1 MHAHR
6 TAVDPTTASPAQGE
20 KLSRR
25 DELVQWTNSSAVS
38 PAKAGPSPARGARS
52 QLPSRSA
59 PHLSETPAAGGPGP
73 AGLDPRLRGERG
85 LRPLPGRATQHVCSA
100 PQKKIPHA
108 LKALARNPAYPSRSP
123 SPPSH
128 PERLYL
134 RPDGG
139 RPRSRPKLPGV
150 RDKAGVAG
158 AVWGTHESPQASLV
172 PGGGPF
178 DPSLFPDESNCA
190 ALPPGSET
198 GGSGG
203 FGYRPQHA
211 EPITGYGAKAP
222 GSASPWCVDGN
233 SRSPYRERTAD
244 PGRVR
249 HAHSLAQASTGTTH
263 GAIPRAPLPH
273 CRGTGLKHP
282 GRRAPV

>member
-1 MHAHR
+1 MR
-6 TAVDPTTASPAQGE
+6 TSSASSVCLLRVCKIPQVIPQLEQRFLCETNAPAEIPAQVILHPSERPYDALALTEGGREVDRSFQVSGIRPAWLAQCGERMSPLKQVWFLAEGPTTWSP
-20 KLSRR
+20 R
-25 DELVQWTNSSAVS
+25 
-38 PAKAGPSPARGARS
+38 
-52 QLPSRSA
+52 
-59 PHLSETPAAGGPGP
+59 
-73 AGLDPRLRGERG
+73 
-85 LRPLPGRATQHVCSA
+85 
-100 PQKKIPHA
+100 
-108 LKALARNPAYPSRSP
+108 
-123 SPPSH
+123 
-128 PERLYL
+128 
-134 RPDGG
+134 
-139 RPRSRPKLPGV
+139 
-150 RDKAGVAG
+150 
-158 AVWGTHESPQASLV
+158 
-172 PGGGPF
+172 
-178 DPSLFPDESNCA
+178 LFPDESNCA

-222 GSASPWCVDGN
+222 GSASPWCVDDN